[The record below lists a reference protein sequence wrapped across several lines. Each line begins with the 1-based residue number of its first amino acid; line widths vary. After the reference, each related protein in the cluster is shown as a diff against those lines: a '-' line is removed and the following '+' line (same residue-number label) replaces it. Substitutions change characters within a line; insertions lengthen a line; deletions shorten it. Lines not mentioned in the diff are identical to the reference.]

1 MVSAEAAGELDGASG
16 GEAVGIAAVQFEGG
30 AELSDEGGLPADS
43 AGVVEALNNKVKLRT
58 RKAYGFR
65 TFDATKLALYH
76 QLGKLP
82 EPKLTHEF
90 C

>member
-1 MVSAEAAGELDGASG
+1 MQKVARTLRSHGALILNWFRAKKS
-16 GEAVGIAAVQFEGG
+16 I
-30 AELSDEGGLPADS
+30 S
-43 AGVVEALNNKVKLRT
+43 AGVVEAMNNNVKLRT

-65 TFDATKLALYH
+65 TFDAIKLALYH
-76 QLGKLP
+76 QLGALP